1 MTRKNK
7 AKCKAYAIWYVRELL
22 EWRTDFLK
30 RASQEPGLPS
40 REIAAEFR
48 ALRHASLHYLGR
60 LIEYVP
66 VKEG

>member
-7 AKCKAYAIWYVRELL
+7 AKCKAYAVWYVRQLL
-22 EWRTDFLK
+22 AWRTDFLK
-30 RASQEPGLPS
+30 RASQKPVLPS
-40 REIAAEFR
+40 PEIAAEFR
-48 ALRHASLHYLGR
+48 ALRHATSHYLDR